1 MAMIKNPIRVVGGAF
16 VILLGASSIWL
27 GNYLSENDV
36 TTFYDKTLLS
46 TMLWFLGYVLA
57 GIGVIMTILGIFN
70 VPDTTEESDD

>member
-46 TMLWFLGYVLA
+46 AMLWFLGYVLA
-57 GIGVIMTILGIFN
+57 GIGVIMTILGIFT